1 MMSRSNHKV
10 AKKLCARTIRSSF
23 GGVTNQLPP
32 ELLLMAARLLAAMMF
47 ALATTAPALGNVA
60 TAPANVPHR
69 SSAPTHYF
77 DSASDWVGYSEY
89 LTSGG
94 ADPSRSKS
102 EPVAGAATATRARRR
117 GTKDVNVMEG
127 FFSGE
132 VSSVFA

>member
-1 MMSRSNHKV
+1 
-10 AKKLCARTIRSSF
+10 
-23 GGVTNQLPP
+23 
-32 ELLLMAARLLAAMMF
+32 MAARLLAAMMF

-60 TAPANVPHR
+60 TAPVNVPHR

-77 DSASDWVGYSEY
+77 VSASDWVGYSEY

-117 GTKDVNVMEG
+117 RAKDVNVMEG